1 MGFLARRRANKR
13 EKKLVK
19 DTVEDMQLMACNR
32 ISVLMEMTDNKDY
45 KLMLDSLRE
54 DMKFLSPSVLSSAE
68 KVEHKILSKLDD
80 IKIIVSNP
88 KKDAR
93 VIDEINELRVLIAE
107 RKTIVI

>member
-32 ISVLMEMTDNKDY
+32 ISVLMEMTDNNDY
-45 KLMLDSLRE
+45 KLMLDGLRE
-54 DMKFLSPSVLSSAE
+54 DMKFLSPSELSSAE